1 MKYRDKTKDFLT
13 KELAN
18 ERELYN
24 DILRQNIKIDIS
36 RGKPCRE
43 QLDLSMEMLNMVNSV
58 DDLPAEGA
66 DIRNYGGIE
75 GLPGMRQ
82 LFADM
87 LEVEPQNVLVGGNS
101 SLNMMYDT
109 IQRCMQFGVCGSTPW
124 NKLEKVKF
132 LCPAPG
138 YDRHFSLTAVFGI
151 ELITIPMDEN
161 GPIMDVVE
169 ALVAGDDSIKGIWC
183 VPKYS
188 NPTGIVFSDEVVDRL
203 AAMPTKA
210 QDFRIFWD
218 NAYVVH
224 DLYDETVPLK
234 NIFTAC
240 EQCGNPD
247 RVFMFA
253 STSKITFPGAGVAC
267 FASSEKNLQDALR
280 TMKFQ
285 TIGPDKI
292 NQYLHLKFLKDLDGV
307 HAIMKKHAAIIRPKF
322 ETILNVLED
331 EFGADSDIAS
341 WSKPKGG
348 YFISY
353 NVMNG
358 CAKKVYQL
366 CKLAGLVITTVG
378 DTFPYG
384 KDDNDS
390 NIRIAPTFTNTNQLD
405 IACKILVCSTKIA
418 CIEKILAE
426 KQ

>member
-1 MKYRDKTKDFLT
+1 MIYRDKTKDFLE
-13 KELAN
+13 KELAKEKAN
-18 ERELYN
+18 YEE
-24 DILRQNIKIDIS
+24 ILKQNVKIDIS
-36 RGKPCRE
+36 RGKPCKE
-43 QLDLSMEMLNMVNSV
+43 QLDLSMEMLNMINSV
-58 DDLPAEGA
+58 ADLPAEGA

-75 GLPGMRQ
+75 GLYGLRQ
-82 LFADM
+82 LFGEM
-87 LEVEPQNVLVGGNS
+87 LGVKAENVLVGGNS

-109 IQRCMQFGVCGSTPW
+109 IQRCMQFGVNGSTPW

-169 ALVAGDDSIKGIWC
+169 KLVADDEAIKGIWC

-203 AAMPTKA
+203 AKMPTKA

-224 DLYDETVPLK
+224 DLYDSTVPLK
-234 NIFTAC
+234 NIYTAC
-240 EQCGNPD
+240 LANGNPN
-247 RVFMFA
+247 RVFIFA

-267 FASSEKNLQDALR
+267 FASSEENLKDALK

-292 NQYLHLKFLKDLDGV
+292 NQYLHLKFLQNMDGV
-307 HAIMKKHAAIIRPKF
+307 RAIMKKHASIIRPKF
-322 ETILNVLED
+322 DTILNVLED
-331 EFGADSDIAS
+331 EFGTDSDIAN
-341 WSKPKGG
+341 WSNPKGG

-353 NVMNG
+353 NVLNG
-358 CAKKVYQL
+358 CAKKVYEL
-366 CKLAGLVITTVG
+366 CKNAGLVITTVG

-405 IACKILVCSTKIA
+405 TACKILVCSTKIA
-418 CIEKILAE
+418 CIEKLISE
-426 KQ
+426 Q

>member
-1 MKYRDKTKDFLT
+1 MIYRDKTKDFLEN
-13 KELAN
+13 ELAK
-18 ERELYN
+18 EKAIYE
-24 DILRQNIKIDIS
+24 DILKQNIKIDIS
-36 RGKPCRE
+36 RGKPCKE
-43 QLDLSMEMLNMVNSV
+43 QLDLSMEMLNMINSV
-58 DDLPAEGA
+58 DDLPQEGA

-75 GLPGMRQ
+75 GLQGMRE
-82 LFADM
+82 LFGEM
-87 LEVEPQNVLVGGNS
+87 LGVKAENVLVGGNS

-109 IQRCMQFGVCGSTPW
+109 IQRCMQFGLNGSTPW
-124 NKLEKVKF
+124 NKLDKVKF

-161 GPIMDVVE
+161 GPIMEVVE
-169 ALVAGDDSIKGIWC
+169 SLVANDEAIKGIWC

-203 AAMPTKA
+203 AKMPTKA
-210 QDFRIFWD
+210 NDFRIFWD

-224 DLYDETVPLK
+224 DLYEGTVTQK
-234 NIFTAC
+234 NIYTAC
-240 EQCGNPD
+240 VAHGNPN
-247 RVFMFA
+247 RVFIFA

-267 FASSEKNLQDALR
+267 FASSEENLKDALK

-292 NQYLHLKFLKDLDGV
+292 NQYLHLKFLKNMDGV
-307 HAIMKKHAAIIRPKF
+307 RAIMKKHATIIRPKF
-322 ETILNVLED
+322 DTILNVLED
-331 EFGADSDIAS
+331 EFGENSDIAN
-341 WSKPKGG
+341 WSNPKGG

-353 NVMNG
+353 NVLNG
-358 CAKKVYQL
+358 CAKKVYEL
-366 CKLAGLVITTVG
+366 CKNAGLVITTVG

-405 IACKILVCSTKIA
+405 TACKILVCSTKIA
-418 CIEKILAE
+418 CIEKLINE
-426 KQ
+426 K

>member
-1 MKYRDKTKDFLT
+1 MIYRDKTKDFLE
-13 KELAN
+13 KELAK
-18 ERELYN
+18 EKAIYE
-24 DILRQNIKIDIS
+24 DILKQNIKIDIS
-36 RGKPCRE
+36 RGKPCKE
-43 QLDLSMEMLNMVNSV
+43 QLDLSMEMLNMINSV
-58 DDLPAEGA
+58 DDLPQEGA

-75 GLPGMRQ
+75 GLQGMRE
-82 LFADM
+82 LFGEM
-87 LEVEPQNVLVGGNS
+87 LGVKAENVLVGGNS

-109 IQRCMQFGVCGSTPW
+109 IQRCMQFGLNGSTPW
-124 NKLEKVKF
+124 NKLDKVKF

-161 GPIMDVVE
+161 GPIMEVVE
-169 ALVAGDDSIKGIWC
+169 SLVANDEAIKGIWC

-203 AAMPTKA
+203 AKMPTKA
-210 QDFRIFWD
+210 NDFRIFWD

-224 DLYDETVPLK
+224 DLYDGTMPLK
-234 NIFTAC
+234 NIYTAC
-240 EQCGNPD
+240 VAHGNPN
-247 RVFMFA
+247 RVFIFA

-267 FASSEKNLQDALR
+267 FASSEENLKDALK

-292 NQYLHLKFLKDLDGV
+292 NQYLHLKFLKNMDGV
-307 HAIMKKHAAIIRPKF
+307 RAIMKKHAAIIRPKF
-322 ETILNVLED
+322 DTILNVLED
-331 EFGADSDIAS
+331 EFGENSDIAN
-341 WSKPKGG
+341 WSNPKGG

-353 NVMNG
+353 NVLNG
-358 CAKKVYQL
+358 CAKKVYEL
-366 CKLAGLVITTVG
+366 CKNAGLVITTVG

-405 IACKILVCSTKIA
+405 TACKILVCSTKIA
-418 CIEKILAE
+418 CIEKLINE
-426 KQ
+426 K

>member
-1 MKYRDKTKDFLT
+1 MIYRDKTKDFLEN
-13 KELAN
+13 ELAK
-18 ERELYN
+18 EKAIYE
-24 DILRQNIKIDIS
+24 DILKQNIKIDIS
-36 RGKPCRE
+36 RGKPCKE
-43 QLDLSMEMLNMVNSV
+43 QLDLSMEMLNMINSV
-58 DDLPAEGA
+58 DDLPQEGA

-75 GLPGMRQ
+75 GLQGMRE
-82 LFADM
+82 LFGEM
-87 LEVEPQNVLVGGNS
+87 LGVKAENVLVGGNS

-109 IQRCMQFGVCGSTPW
+109 IQRCMQFGLNGSTPW
-124 NKLEKVKF
+124 NKLDKVKF

-161 GPIMDVVE
+161 GPIMEVVE
-169 ALVAGDDSIKGIWC
+169 SLVANDEAIKGIWC

-203 AAMPTKA
+203 AKMPTKA
-210 QDFRIFWD
+210 NDFRIFWD

-224 DLYDETVPLK
+224 DLYEGTVPLK
-234 NIFTAC
+234 NIYTAC
-240 EQCGNPD
+240 VAHGNPN
-247 RVFMFA
+247 RVFIFA

-267 FASSEKNLQDALR
+267 FASSEENLKDALK

-292 NQYLHLKFLKDLDGV
+292 NQYLHLKFLKNMDGV
-307 HAIMKKHAAIIRPKF
+307 RAIMKKHATIIRPKF
-322 ETILNVLED
+322 DTILNVLED
-331 EFGADSDIAS
+331 EFGENSDIAN
-341 WSKPKGG
+341 WSNPKGG

-353 NVMNG
+353 NVLNG
-358 CAKKVYQL
+358 CAKKVYEL
-366 CKLAGLVITTVG
+366 CKNAGLVITTVG

-405 IACKILVCSTKIA
+405 TACKILVCSTKIA
-418 CIEKILAE
+418 CIEKLINE
-426 KQ
+426 K

>member
-1 MKYRDKTKDFLT
+1 MIQFKDVC
-13 KELAN
+13 N
-18 ERELYN
+18 
-24 DILRQNIKIDIS
+24 
-36 RGKPCRE
+36 
-43 QLDLSMEMLNMVNSV
+43 
-58 DDLPAEGA
+58 
-66 DIRNYGGIE
+66 
-75 GLPGMRQ
+75 
-82 LFADM
+82 
-87 LEVEPQNVLVGGNS
+87 LV
-101 SLNMMYDT
+101 
-109 IQRCMQFGVCGSTPW
+109 FGSTPW

-169 ALVAGDDSIKGIWC
+169 KLVADDEAIKGIWC

-203 AAMPTKA
+203 AKMPTKA

-224 DLYDETVPLK
+224 DLYDSTVPLK
-234 NIFTAC
+234 NIYTAC
-240 EQCGNPD
+240 LANGNPN
-247 RVFMFA
+247 RVFIFA

-267 FASSEKNLQDALR
+267 FASSEENLKDALK

-292 NQYLHLKFLKDLDGV
+292 NQYLHLKFLQNMDGV
-307 HAIMKKHAAIIRPKF
+307 RAIMKKHAAIIRPKF
-322 ETILNVLED
+322 DTILNVLED
-331 EFGADSDIAS
+331 EFGTDSDIAN
-341 WSKPKGG
+341 WSNPKGG

-353 NVMNG
+353 NVLNG
-358 CAKKVYQL
+358 CAKKVYEL
-366 CKLAGLVITTVG
+366 CKNAGLVITTVG

-405 IACKILVCSTKIA
+405 TACKILVCSTKIA
-418 CIEKILAE
+418 CIEKLISE
-426 KQ
+426 K

>member
-1 MKYRDKTKDFLT
+1 MIYRDKTKDFLE
-13 KELAN
+13 KELAKEKAN
-18 ERELYN
+18 YEE
-24 DILRQNIKIDIS
+24 ILKQNVKIDIS
-36 RGKPCRE
+36 RGKPCKE
-43 QLDLSMEMLNMVNSV
+43 QLDLSMEMLNMINSV
-58 DDLPAEGA
+58 ADLPEDGA

-75 GLPGMRQ
+75 GIYGMRQ
-82 LFADM
+82 LFGEM
-87 LEVEPQNVLVGGNS
+87 LGVKAENVLVGGNS

-109 IQRCMQFGVCGSTPW
+109 IQRCMQFGVNGSTPW

-169 ALVAGDDSIKGIWC
+169 KLVANDDAIKGIWC

-203 AAMPTKA
+203 AKMPTKA
-210 QDFRIFWD
+210 EDFRIFWD

-224 DLYDETVPLK
+224 DLYDGTVPLK
-234 NIFTAC
+234 NIYTAC
-240 EQCGNPD
+240 LANGNPN
-247 RVFMFA
+247 RVFIFA

-267 FASSEKNLQDALR
+267 FASSEENLKDALK

-292 NQYLHLKFLKDLDGV
+292 NQYLHLKFLKDMDGV
-307 HAIMKKHAAIIRPKF
+307 RAIMKKHAAIIRPKF
-322 ETILNVLED
+322 DTILNVLED
-331 EFGADSDIAS
+331 EFGENSDIAN
-341 WSKPKGG
+341 WSNPKGG

-353 NVMNG
+353 NVLNG
-358 CAKKVYQL
+358 CAKKVYEL
-366 CKLAGLVITTVG
+366 CKNAGLVITTVG

-405 IACKILVCSTKIA
+405 TA
-418 CIEKILAE
+418 
-426 KQ
+426 

>member
-1 MKYRDKTKDFLT
+1 MIYRDKTKDFLE
-13 KELAN
+13 KELAKEKAN
-18 ERELYN
+18 YEE
-24 DILRQNIKIDIS
+24 ILKQNVKIDIS
-36 RGKPCRE
+36 RGKPCKE
-43 QLDLSMEMLNMVNSV
+43 QLDLSMEMLNMINSV
-58 DDLPAEGA
+58 ADLPAEGA

-75 GLPGMRQ
+75 GLYGLRQ
-82 LFADM
+82 LFGEM
-87 LEVEPQNVLVGGNS
+87 LGVKAENVLVGGNS

-109 IQRCMQFGVCGSTPW
+109 IQRCMQFGVNGSTPW

-169 ALVAGDDSIKGIWC
+169 KLVADDEAIKGIWC

-203 AAMPTKA
+203 AKMPTKA

-224 DLYDETVPLK
+224 DLYDSTVPLK
-234 NIFTAC
+234 NIYTAC
-240 EQCGNPD
+240 LANGNPN
-247 RVFMFA
+247 RVFIFA

-267 FASSEKNLQDALR
+267 FASSEENLKDALK

-292 NQYLHLKFLKDLDGV
+292 NQYLHLKFLQNMDGV
-307 HAIMKKHAAIIRPKF
+307 RAIMKKHASIIRPKF
-322 ETILNVLED
+322 DTILNVLED
-331 EFGADSDIAS
+331 EFGTDSDIAN
-341 WSKPKGG
+341 WSNPKGG

-353 NVMNG
+353 NVLNG
-358 CAKKVYQL
+358 CAKKVYEL
-366 CKLAGLVITTVG
+366 CKNAGLVITTVG

-405 IACKILVCSTKIA
+405 TACKFLVCSPKIA
-418 CIEKILAE
+418 CIEKLISE
-426 KQ
+426 K

>member
-1 MKYRDKTKDFLT
+1 MIYRDKTKDFLEN
-13 KELAN
+13 ELAK
-18 ERELYN
+18 EKAIYE
-24 DILRQNIKIDIS
+24 DILKQNIKIDIS
-36 RGKPCRE
+36 RGKPCKE
-43 QLDLSMEMLNMVNSV
+43 QLDLSMEMLNMINSV
-58 DDLPAEGA
+58 DDLPQEGA

-75 GLPGMRQ
+75 GLQGMRE
-82 LFADM
+82 LFGEM
-87 LEVEPQNVLVGGNS
+87 LGVKAENVLVGGNS

-109 IQRCMQFGVCGSTPW
+109 IQRCMQFGLNGSTPW
-124 NKLEKVKF
+124 NKLDKVKF

-161 GPIMDVVE
+161 GPIMEVVE
-169 ALVAGDDSIKGIWC
+169 SLVANDEAIKGIWC

-203 AAMPTKA
+203 AKMPTKA
-210 QDFRIFWD
+210 NDFRIFWD

-224 DLYDETVPLK
+224 DLYEGTVPLK
-234 NIFTAC
+234 NIYTAC
-240 EQCGNPD
+240 VAHGNPN
-247 RVFMFA
+247 RVFIFA

-267 FASSEKNLQDALR
+267 FASSEENLKDALK

-292 NQYLHLKFLKDLDGV
+292 NQYLHLKFLKNMDGV
-307 HAIMKKHAAIIRPKF
+307 RAIMKKHATIIRPKF
-322 ETILNVLED
+322 DTILNVLED
-331 EFGADSDIAS
+331 EFGENSDIAN
-341 WSKPKGG
+341 WSNPKGG

-353 NVMNG
+353 NVLNG
-358 CAKKVYQL
+358 CAKKVYEL
-366 CKLAGLVITTVG
+366 CKNAGLVITTVG

-405 IACKILVCSTKIA
+405 TACKILV
-418 CIEKILAE
+418 
-426 KQ
+426 

>member
-1 MKYRDKTKDFLT
+1 M
-13 KELAN
+13 
-18 ERELYN
+18 
-24 DILRQNIKIDIS
+24 I
-36 RGKPCRE
+36 
-43 QLDLSMEMLNMVNSV
+43 NSV
-58 DDLPAEGA
+58 DDLPQEGA

-75 GLPGMRQ
+75 GLQGMRE
-82 LFADM
+82 LFGEM
-87 LEVEPQNVLVGGNS
+87 LGVKAENVLVGGNS

-109 IQRCMQFGVCGSTPW
+109 IQRCMQFGLNGSTPW
-124 NKLEKVKF
+124 NKLDKVKF

-161 GPIMDVVE
+161 GPIMEVVE
-169 ALVAGDDSIKGIWC
+169 SLVANDEAIKGIWC

-203 AAMPTKA
+203 AKMPTKA
-210 QDFRIFWD
+210 NDFRIFWD

-224 DLYDETVPLK
+224 DLYEGTVPLK
-234 NIFTAC
+234 NIYTAC
-240 EQCGNPD
+240 VAHGNPN
-247 RVFMFA
+247 RVFIFA

-267 FASSEKNLQDALR
+267 FASSEENLKDALK

-292 NQYLHLKFLKDLDGV
+292 NQYLHLKFLKNMDGV
-307 HAIMKKHAAIIRPKF
+307 RAIMKKHATIIRPKF
-322 ETILNVLED
+322 DTILNVLED
-331 EFGADSDIAS
+331 EFGENSDIAN
-341 WSKPKGG
+341 WSNPKGG

-353 NVMNG
+353 NVLNG
-358 CAKKVYQL
+358 CAKKVYEL
-366 CKLAGLVITTVG
+366 CKNAGLVITTVG

-405 IACKILVCSTKIA
+405 TACKILVCSTKIA
-418 CIEKILAE
+418 CIEKLINE
-426 KQ
+426 K